1 MSVGA
6 ATRAGLVALVGLPNA
21 GKSTLVNRLVGQ
33 KISIVT
39 PKAQTTRF
47 RVRGVCMHEAT
58 QIILTDTPGMFF
70 DKDAFNNAM
79 FKEAEAGIKDA
90 DAVAIIV
97 DSTKPSHPYL
107 ARTMKTIFKGGKK
120 LPAALVL
127 NKVDEADKKALLA
140 LASQLNETYEF
151 DHTFMVSA
159 LKGSGVDD
167 VRGWMAGNM
176 PESPYLYDPEE
187 LSDLPMRHMAA
198 EVTREHCFKLL
209 QQEIPYGVHVM
220 NELWEEKSK
229 GLTVIKQL
237 ILVSKEGHKKLVIGK
252 GGSMLKRIG
261 IRSRSDLEKILEK
274 KVHLDLH
281 VKVDAKWQEKMVRT
295 GLHPD
300 QFE

>member
-1 MSVGA
+1 MSD
-6 ATRAGLVALVGLPNA
+6 TRAGIVALVGLPNA

-47 RVRGVCMHEAT
+47 RVRGVCMDEGT
-58 QIILTDTPGMFF
+58 QMILTDTPGMFF
-70 DKDAFNNAM
+70 DKDAFKQAM
-79 FKEAEAGIKDA
+79 FKEAEAGLKDA
-90 DAVAIIV
+90 DAAAVVV

-107 ARTMKTIFKGGKK
+107 ARTLKTIFQKGKK

-127 NKVDEADKKALLA
+127 NKVDMADKEQLLK
-140 LASQLNETYEF
+140 LAAELNAAYEF
-151 DHTFMVSA
+151 EQVFMVSA
-159 LKGSGVDD
+159 LKGDGVEDCKK
-167 VRGWMAGNM
+167 WMAGHM
-176 PESPYLYDPEE
+176 PVGPYLYDPED

-209 QQEIPYGVHVM
+209 QQEIPYEAHVLT
-220 NELWEEKSK
+220 EHWEDKGK
-229 GLTVIKQL
+229 GLAVVKQL
-237 ILVSKEGHKKLVIGK
+237 ILVSRESHKKLVIGK

-261 IRSRSDLEKILEK
+261 IRARTDLEKMLEK

-281 VKVDAKWQEKMVRT
+281 VKVDPKWQAKMVKS

-300 QFE
+300 QFH